1 MPLFIYLTF
10 YIIRVIIVLADQVVR
25 RFRTEFLVV
34 ILLVV
39 GIVIEGGLAG
49 RGDARHMSMAARPIG
64 RQGHMDPETA
74 VGMRLD
80 ALRLQAAVAVEQQPA
95 LGVKTDG
102 AMPEVPDHL
111 ELKAVVA
118 EQETLRAQRELRIQG
133 GIVIVAGQVPDELRL
148 PVILPLESD
157 EIPLRD
163 QPQLRV
169 DPETLVGEPVSGL
182 ERGAE
187 AVARELSD
195 RELAQDIEM
204 PGVPEPLGEGDDARM
219 DQVILVLE
227 EIGEDRDDEL
237 IGETGARP
245 EVDLKGRFEL
255 PQGLV
260 DLRDDQVRQRE
271 HRIDRDV
278 RPQRRIVH
286 HRLLPDGIPGGVETL
301 GRVPGAGLGAEGNRD
316 LGDLAGR
323 ADELDG
329 LGGVQAAPLEDL
341 HGAGKSLGGQ
351 LVVVVFNGE
360 GRELRRLDGADVD
373 EAGLD
378 EALRR

>member
-1 MPLFIYLTF
+1 M
-10 YIIRVIIVLADQVVR
+10 
-25 RFRTEFLVV
+25 
-34 ILLVV
+34 
-39 GIVIEGGLAG
+39 
-49 RGDARHMSMAARPIG
+49 
-64 RQGHMDPETA
+64 
-74 VGMRLD
+74 
-80 ALRLQAAVAVEQQPA
+80 AVEQQPA
-95 LGVKTDG
+95 LGVKADG

-169 DPETLVGEPVSGL
+169 DPEALVGEPVSGL

-278 RPQRRIVH
+278 RPQR
-286 HRLLPDGIPGGVETL
+286 
-301 GRVPGAGLGAEGNRD
+301 
-316 LGDLAGR
+316 
-323 ADELDG
+323 
-329 LGGVQAAPLEDL
+329 
-341 HGAGKSLGGQ
+341 
-351 LVVVVFNGE
+351 
-360 GRELRRLDGADVD
+360 
-373 EAGLD
+373 
-378 EALRR
+378 